1 MVEREQIIEIVVA
14 VTAVF
19 LMIGTM
25 VGIGVN
31 YGGEG
36 GTLSETGGEMLIGA
50 IVGFVVLMTL
60 VGVVLAFV
68 LNDSDG
74 ASDGQNTA

>member
-36 GTLSETGGEMLIGA
+36 GTLSEAGGEMLVGA

-60 VGVVLAFV
+60 VGIALAFA
-68 LNDSDG
+68 LNDPDDGSD
-74 ASDGQNTA
+74 SQNTA